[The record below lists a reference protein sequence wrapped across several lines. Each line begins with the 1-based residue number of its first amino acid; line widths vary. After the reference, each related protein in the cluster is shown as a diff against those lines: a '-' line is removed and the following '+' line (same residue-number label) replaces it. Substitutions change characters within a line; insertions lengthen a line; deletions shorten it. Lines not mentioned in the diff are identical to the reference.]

1 MTFAAIILLLV
12 TAERLGELWLAR
24 RNTTALLKQGAF
36 EVAPQ
41 HYTLIVLL
49 HGFWLAGLWV
59 LGWDQPVNLLW
70 LAVFL
75 VLQVLRVW
83 VLATLGRRW
92 TTRIIVLKSLPLV
105 TTGPYRWLQVLR
117 VWVLA
122 TLGRRWTTRII
133 VLPGEQLVATG
144 PYRWLTHP
152 NYVVVIGEIAV
163 LPLCLGLPW
172 YALAFSLAN
181 AAVLTVRIRAEN
193 AALLHQRNLGHL

>member
-59 LGWDQPVNLLW
+59 LGWDKPINLAW
-70 LAVFL
+70 LTVFL
-75 VLQVLRVW
+75 ILQILRIW

-105 TTGPYRWLQVLR
+105 TTGPYRWL
-117 VWVLA
+117 
-122 TLGRRWTTRII
+122 
-133 VLPGEQLVATG
+133 
-144 PYRWLTHP
+144 THP
-152 NYVVVIGEIAV
+152 NYVVVVGEIAV

-181 AAVLTVRIRAEN
+181 AAVLTVRIRAEY
-193 AALLHQRNLGHL
+193 AALLHQRHLGHL